1 MSFREMR
8 LFTEMMRS
16 LGYPRV
22 ISMENF
28 RTPNFPL
35 VTQILRWLV
44 ERYDSY
50 ADLPSSLDTEQDRV
64 LFIKVVTHIVSSKA
78 CIRLNSKKLYQADGF
93 AVRELMKITKVL
105 YEALQDSI
113 NDLTDDQS
121 VLNISET
128 FDVAKI
134 KQLQEARSLCS
145 QLASCGASLHSLL
158 NKEKDLK
165 ELRDS
170 SLRRQLDS
178 EYVEKSLTAA
188 KNSIKSQTE
197 KTQSSL
203 INIAADEANLDL
215 KIEKK
220 RGELERNRKR
230 LATLQSVRP
239 AYMEEYEQL
248 EEELSSLY
256 AIYLTRFRNLAFL
269 ENQYEYF
276 LNNVGQVNEDSE
288 ITLKNI
294 ADQMKMS
301 SLRDGGNQKTV
312 LNSGYDRTLKIDTLN
327 LKPASGANNF
337 GYDLAD
343 DDDDD
348 DDDVGDDDD
357 DDDDDVE
364 EEDEEENDFNNGQDD
379 GDENDDDLV
388 VNGDLFRNKGEKGI
402 PKPGTVRNQLAPG
415 WSPSSGQRV
424 SGANYH
430 GRTQGSYNNEDTN
443 GYRPNGAGY
452 HSTKRSQKEN
462 SPVTNLGDEENQHF
476 MNSNEC
482 GYERN
487 SMLKDRTGDQT
498 ATGKQTYLKNTNQP
512 AESGGVV

>member
-121 VLNISET
+121 
-128 FDVAKI
+128 I

-145 QLASCGASLHSLL
+145 QLASCGA
-158 NKEKDLK
+158 
-165 ELRDS
+165 
-170 SLRRQLDS
+170 S

-276 LNNVGQVNEDSE
+276 LNNIIYNVMAGSCV
-288 ITLKNI
+288 
-294 ADQMKMS
+294 
-301 SLRDGGNQKTV
+301 
-312 LNSGYDRTLKIDTLN
+312 
-327 LKPASGANNF
+327 
-337 GYDLAD
+337 
-343 DDDDD
+343 
-348 DDDVGDDDD
+348 
-357 DDDDDVE
+357 
-364 EEDEEENDFNNGQDD
+364 
-379 GDENDDDLV
+379 NDDIAFHKSFVLSYCPTLTL
-388 VNGDLFRNKGEKGI
+388 GCLLF
-402 PKPGTVRNQLAPG
+402 
-415 WSPSSGQRV
+415 
-424 SGANYH
+424 
-430 GRTQGSYNNEDTN
+430 
-443 GYRPNGAGY
+443 
-452 HSTKRSQKEN
+452 
-462 SPVTNLGDEENQHF
+462 
-476 MNSNEC
+476 
-482 GYERN
+482 
-487 SMLKDRTGDQT
+487 
-498 ATGKQTYLKNTNQP
+498 
-512 AESGGVV
+512 